1 MRYPWL
7 LKRHPLLT
15 ATVTFLLVFVGWG
28 LFSDWKQKQQTKALE
43 ACVVEGSTRYAG
55 VKVLC
60 RKVTD
65 VRGLQAERSQYARM
79 CMRVTQQYFDEL

>member
-1 MRYPWL
+1 L